1 VEMWI
6 KIHTKIDEKNIEKKC
21 WRLKINL
28 V

>member
-1 VEMWI
+1 MWI